1 MLLCSEDKYMFCVE
15 QNNKQKMSI
24 FNVDKNNLS
33 SSTANTIIK
42 ELNFDNYFEFAENS
56 KVIYYQYQ

>member
-1 MLLCSEDKYMFCVE
+1 MLLRSEDKYMFCVE

-33 SSTANTIIK
+33 SSNTIIN
-42 ELNFDNYFEFAENS
+42 ELNFDNFFEFAENS

>member
-1 MLLCSEDKYMFCVE
+1 MFCVE

-33 SSTANTIIK
+33 SSTANTIIN
-42 ELNFDNYFEFAENS
+42 ELKFDNYFEFAENS